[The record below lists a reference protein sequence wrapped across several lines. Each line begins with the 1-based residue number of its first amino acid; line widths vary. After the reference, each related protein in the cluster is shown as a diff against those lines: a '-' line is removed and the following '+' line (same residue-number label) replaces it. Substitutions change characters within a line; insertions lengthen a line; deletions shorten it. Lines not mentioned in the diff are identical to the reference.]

1 MFKPRQTSAEYLGER
16 LDPLRANRRNRTM
29 PEVTRIRALKAAAVT
44 VVHDIQGPIV
54 TGVLG
59 GD

>member
-1 MFKPRQTSAEYLGER
+1 MFDRHETSAERLGKR
-16 LDPLRANRRNRTM
+16 LDPLRATRGNRTM